1 MSWRSVLRTWELV
14 FQFGA
19 GFFRR
24 RSPWRSAKI
33 LKKARFECL
42 ETFWQLISIGIF
54 YGWQWRW
61 KITDLFDGWRLT
73 PLRPSHTCT
82 RLWPTSKQAA
92 SCFNQG
98 RYQGRFPFW
107 QIFRLEIP
115 ETFRVKWKVFAAIY
129 RATFAIYSACTVRPS
144 QRPWRLCLINSLA
157 MFWKFFCCWSVIA
170 KSFFLFLPAR
180 DKTFFVKIL
189 PAF

>member
-1 MSWRSVLRTWELV
+1 MSWRSVLRTWDMV

-19 GFFRR
+19 GFFRS
-24 RSPWRSAKI
+24 RSPWRSAEI
-33 LKKARFECL
+33 LKKARFEMPWNFL
-42 ETFWQLISIGIF
+42 TVNINRHF
-54 YGWQWRW
+54 
-61 KITDLFDGWRLT
+61 WRLT
-73 PLRPSHTCT
+73 VTVKNNWPFWRLTVNKLRPSHTCT

-180 DKTFFVKIL
+180 DKTFFLKIL